1 LEEVVEQEDG
11 DDDKDDVGQR
21 VVAAAV
27 LLECCCFFFAQ
38 EPNRTCG
45 FFRRRTGSQRR
56 SERDLWYSSSAEI
69 LASALF
75 VCLFVGVRWGFC
87 ELCSLFCLCRIDE
100 SVSLGFLLD
109 IPGRSWKASE
119 LRNKSWEDL
128 HQLWY
133 VMLKE
138 KNLLLSQRQMLLSQN
153 YRMPNPERVPKV
165 NLPSSFVLLPSL
177 LLYVICSILVIAEN
191 RVETKACLGFQFTA
205 IFPVQA

>member
-1 LEEVVEQEDG
+1 MIRMILGRELSRQPFFLS
-11 DDDKDDVGQR
+11 
-21 VVAAAV
+21 AAA
-27 LLECCCFFFAQ
+27 
-38 EPNRTCG
+38 
-45 FFRRRTGSQRR
+45 
-56 SERDLWYSSSAEI
+56 SSSHRSLTGLADFFEEGRDPKGDQNVTYGI
-69 LASALF
+69 LLLLKSSHLL
-75 VCLFVGVRWGFC
+75 CLFVGVRWGFC

-165 NLPSSFVLLPSL
+165 NLL
-177 LLYVICSILVIAEN
+177 LLLSSPQVC
-191 RVETKACLGFQFTA
+191 FFM
-205 IFPVQA
+205 